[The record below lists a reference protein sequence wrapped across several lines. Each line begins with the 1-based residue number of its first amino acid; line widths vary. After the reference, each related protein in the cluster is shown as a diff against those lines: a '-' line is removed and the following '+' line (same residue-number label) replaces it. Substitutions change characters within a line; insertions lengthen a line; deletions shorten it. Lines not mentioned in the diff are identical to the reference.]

1 MGDIKLGKKIKL
13 GLKKSKSRINLFPS
27 PSEIYGLPGEVKT
40 ELCSN
45 RSATVEGFKS
55 VLQYY
60 ENLIK
65 LAVKGGSITFIGSD
79 LRITVLSD
87 DGAEIR
93 GTIQSIEYDIHN
105 KA

>member
-1 MGDIKLGKKIKL
+1 MGKKIKL
-13 GLKKSKSRINLFPS
+13 GIKKNKSRINLFPNS
-27 PSEIYGLPGEVKT
+27 AEVYGLPGEVKT

-45 RSATVEGFKS
+45 RTATVEGFKS

-93 GTIQSIEYDIHN
+93 GNIQSIEYDIN
-105 KA
+105 KNRKH